1 MQVPTSTGESSI
13 PRLPF
18 PSTRYA
24 CHLVRVNVRHNRGSP
39 SLECV
44 KLRAFGSRDDETGK
58 DSPAPEAATEPTP
71 EPAVDPRR
79 PAGKGKPTPR
89 RRDQERARG
98 MRQGPVTAPL
108 TRREAKERRKAA
120 QASMTKEE
128 RRAAKAEERAA
139 REERRQLM
147 MEGDDRY
154 VLSRDRGEVR
164 RFARDW
170 VDTHRRL
177 INWFMPLALFVIVFQ
192 LIPNPE
198 LLAFSQTLFL
208 VLIAVV
214 VIDGVLLGRTVN
226 KAVRERFPDTDD
238 TGFGM
243 GWYAVMRATQPRMLR
258 TPRPRVRPGDAI

>member
-1 MQVPTSTGESSI
+1 M
-13 PRLPF
+13 
-18 PSTRYA
+18 
-24 CHLVRVNVRHNRGSP
+24 
-39 SLECV
+39 
-44 KLRAFGSRDDETGK
+44 KLRAFGSRDDENQQG
-58 DSPAPEAATEPTP
+58 SPAPEVRPEPETP
-71 EPAVDPRR
+71 EASAVDPRR
-79 PAGKGKPTPR
+79 PAGKGKPTPK

-98 MRQGPVTAPL
+98 MRQGPVTAPV
-108 TRREAKERRKAA
+108 TRKEARERRKAA
-120 QASMTKEE
+120 EASMTKEE
-128 RRAAKAEERAA
+128 RKAARAEERAA

-177 INWFMPLALFVIVFQ
+177 INFFMPLALFVIIFQ
-192 LIPNPE
+192 LIPDPT
-198 LLAFSQTLFL
+198 LMMYSQTLFL

-214 VIDGVLLGRTVN
+214 IIDGILLGRSVN
-226 KAVRERFPDTDD
+226 AAVRERFPDTED

-258 TPRPRVRPGDAI
+258 TPKPRVRPGDAI

>member
-1 MQVPTSTGESSI
+1 M
-13 PRLPF
+13 
-18 PSTRYA
+18 
-24 CHLVRVNVRHNRGSP
+24 
-39 SLECV
+39 
-44 KLRAFGSRDDETGK
+44 RAFGSRDDENGK
-58 DSPAPEAATEPTP
+58 GSPAPEARSEP
-71 EPAVDPRR
+71 EPDTGPVVDPRK

-108 TRREAKERRKAA
+108 TRKEARDRRKAA
-120 QASMTKEE
+120 EADMTKEE
-128 RRAAKAEERAA
+128 RKEAKAEARAT

-192 LIPNPE
+192 LIPT
-198 LLAFSQTLFL
+198 LMVYSQTLFL

-214 VIDGVLLGRTVN
+214 VIDGILLGRTVN
-226 KAVRERFPDTDD
+226 RVVRERYPDTED

-258 TPRPRVRPGDAI
+258 TPRPRVRPGDTI

>member
-1 MQVPTSTGESSI
+1 M
-13 PRLPF
+13 
-18 PSTRYA
+18 
-24 CHLVRVNVRHNRGSP
+24 
-39 SLECV
+39 
-44 KLRAFGSRDDETGK
+44 KLRAFGSRDDENGK
-58 DSPAPEAATEPTP
+58 GSPAPEARP
-71 EPAVDPRR
+71 EPEPDTGPVVDPRK

-108 TRREAKERRKAA
+108 TRKEARDRRKAA
-120 QASMTKEE
+120 EADMTKEE
-128 RRAAKAEERAA
+128 RKEAKAGARAA

-192 LIPNPE
+192 LIPNPT
-198 LLAFSQTLFL
+198 LMVYSQTLFL

-214 VIDGVLLGRTVN
+214 VIDGILLGRTVN
-226 KAVRERFPDTDD
+226 RVVRERYPDTED

-258 TPRPRVRPGDAI
+258 TPRPRVRPGDTI

>member
-1 MQVPTSTGESSI
+1 M
-13 PRLPF
+13 
-18 PSTRYA
+18 
-24 CHLVRVNVRHNRGSP
+24 
-39 SLECV
+39 

-58 DSPAPEAATEPTP
+58 GSPAPEGRPASASADAAASEPSG
-71 EPAVDPRR
+71 DPRR

-98 MRQGPVTAPL
+98 VRQGPVTAPV
-108 TRREAKERRKAA
+108 TRKEAKERKKAA
-120 QASMTKEE
+120 QATMTKDE
-128 RRAAKAEERAA
+128 RRAARAGERAA

-192 LIPNPE
+192 LIPNPT
-198 LLAFSQTLFL
+198 LMVYSQTLFL
-208 VLIAVV
+208 VLIMVV
-214 VIDGVLLGRTVN
+214 VVDGILLGRTVN
-226 KAVRERFPDTDD
+226 KAVRERFPSTDD

>member
-1 MQVPTSTGESSI
+1 M
-13 PRLPF
+13 
-18 PSTRYA
+18 
-24 CHLVRVNVRHNRGSP
+24 
-39 SLECV
+39 
-44 KLRAFGSRDDETGK
+44 KLRAFGSRDDETN
-58 DSPAPEAATEPTP
+58 PEASTPADHDTVVP
-71 EPAVDPRR
+71 EPAPVDDPRR
-79 PAGKGKPTPR
+79 PAAKGKPTPK

-108 TRREAKERRKAA
+108 TRKEAKERRKAA

-128 RRAAKAEERAA
+128 RKAARATERAA

-147 MEGDDRY
+147 MDGDDRY

-192 LIPNPE
+192 LIPDPT
-198 LLAFSQTLFL
+198 LMMYSQTLFL
-208 VLIAVV
+208 VLIVV
-214 VIDGVLLGRTVN
+214 VIVDGIFLGRTVN
-226 KAVRERFPDTDD
+226 RAVRDRFPDTED

-258 TPRPRVRPGDAI
+258 TPKPRVRPGDAI